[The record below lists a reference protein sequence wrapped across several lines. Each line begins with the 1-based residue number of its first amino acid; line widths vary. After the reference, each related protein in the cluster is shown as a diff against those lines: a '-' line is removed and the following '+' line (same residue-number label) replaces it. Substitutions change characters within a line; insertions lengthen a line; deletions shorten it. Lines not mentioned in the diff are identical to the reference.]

1 MQFEFVDSLIIFG
14 VIVAIIIIIP
24 SIIHKICIAKE
35 TKRIF
40 KNNQG
45 EENDK

>member
-14 VIVAIIIIIP
+14 TIVVIIIIIP
-24 SIIHKICIAKE
+24 SIIHKICVVKE

-40 KNNQG
+40 KNNQRK
-45 EENDK
+45 ENDK